1 MAGVLRIL
9 LVDDEE
15 IVRQTIGEYLRE
27 CGHQVDEADDG
38 TTALQIAA
46 EGRYDVALVDIRMP
60 GMDGFSLLSRLREHR
75 PEMAVVLITG
85 HGDVQMA
92 EEALVRGATSLLT
105 KPVKLLELDEALA
118 RAVQGA

>member
-38 TTALQIAA
+38 TTALQVAA
-46 EGRYDVALVDIRMP
+46 EEGYDVALVDIRMP
-60 GMDGFSLLSRLREHR
+60 GMDGLLGRLREQR

-92 EEALVRGATSLLT
+92 EEALARGASGLLT
-105 KPVKLLELDEALA
+105 KPVRLLELDEALA

>member
-1 MAGVLRIL
+1 M

-38 TTALQIAA
+38 TTALQVAA
-46 EGRYDVALVDIRMP
+46 EGVYDVALVDIRMP
-60 GMDGFSLLSRLREHR
+60 GMNGFSLLGRLREQR

-92 EEALVRGATSLLT
+92 EEALVRGASGLLT
-105 KPVKLLELDEALA
+105 KPVKLLELDDALA

>member
-1 MAGVLRIL
+1 MAGVLQIL

-38 TTALQIAA
+38 TTALQVAA
-46 EGRYDVALVDIRMP
+46 EGGYDVALVDIRMP
-60 GMDGFSLLSRLREHR
+60 GMNGFSLLGRLREQR

-92 EEALVRGATSLLT
+92 EEALARGASGLLT
-105 KPVKLLELDEALA
+105 KPVRLLELDEALA

>member
-46 EGRYDVALVDIRMP
+46 EECYDVALVDIRMP

-105 KPVKLLELDEALA
+105 KPVKLLELDDALA